1 MNGNMNRHSKPLNFK
16 GKEMLKRID
25 EKEEQTVHG
34 LQLPIGCTTVFD
46 PGWEA
51 DDSGLDVRSVCQPM
65 ERDLYG
71 CYGDCWWAA
80 QVPDGLSNYPDWY
93 EECPSAM
100 RDWQK
105 LNFIDE

>member
-1 MNGNMNRHSKPLNFK
+1 MKHSKPLNRK
-16 GKEMLKRID
+16 GKMAMKRINEG
-25 EKEEQTVHG
+25 EKMDVEG

-51 DDSGLDVRSVCQPM
+51 DSSEVSVFGLCQPM

-80 QVPDGLSNYPDWY
+80 QVPDGLSKYPEWHQD
-93 EECPSAM
+93 CPAAV

-105 LNFIDE
+105 LKFIDG

>member
-1 MNGNMNRHSKPLNFK
+1 MDHIRPINRK
-16 GKEMLKRID
+16 GQKVLRSI
-25 EKEEQTVHG
+25 EENEQMDVHG
-34 LQLPIGCTTVFD
+34 LQLPFGCTTVFD

-51 DDSGLDVRSVCQPM
+51 DSSGIGLAGGCQPM

-80 QVPDGLSNYPDWY
+80 QVPDGMNKYPEWHQA
-93 EECPSAM
+93 CPAAV

-105 LNFIDE
+105 LKFVDE

>member
-1 MNGNMNRHSKPLNFK
+1 MKHSKPLNRK
-16 GKEMLKRID
+16 GQMVVGRI
-25 EKEEQTVHG
+25 EEGEELAVEG
-34 LQLPIGCTTVFD
+34 LQFPVGCTTVFD

-51 DDSGLDVRSVCQPM
+51 DASSVSTQSLCQPM

-80 QVPDGLSNYPDWY
+80 QVPDGLTNYPEWHQ
-93 EECPSAM
+93 ECAAVV

-105 LNFIDE
+105 LKFIDE

>member
-1 MNGNMNRHSKPLNFK
+1 MKYVKALNQK
-16 GKEMLKRID
+16 AKRAQQRIQPGESMD
-25 EKEEQTVHG
+25 IQA
-34 LQLPIGCTTVFD
+34 LQLPVGCTTVFD

-51 DDSGLDVRSVCQPM
+51 DSSGEGLMAACQPM

-80 QVPDGLSNYPDWY
+80 QVPDGMVKHPTWH
-93 EECPSAM
+93 EECPAAV

-105 LNFIDE
+105 LKFVGE

>member
-1 MNGNMNRHSKPLNFK
+1 MKHSKPLNRK
-16 GKEMLKRID
+16 GKLAMRRIGEGETMD
-25 EKEEQTVHG
+25 VEG

-51 DDSGLDVRSVCQPM
+51 DDSGTSIASLCQPM

-80 QVPDGLSNYPDWY
+80 QVPDGMAKYPDWHQ
-93 EECPSAM
+93 ECPAVV

-105 LNFIDE
+105 LKFIDE